1 MIGVMPKEFAL
12 SPWVDSV
19 AFWAASDLRQVPVAR
34 WMTAIGRLKPGVC
47 RLRSVRQKHLPSAG
61 RCSRRGE
68 KTDKVGANV
77 VPISTVPADT
87 KLRITL
93 PPQYEPRVAGVGDSG
108 YSLYCISPTPRNSD
122 PSARSRLKR

>member
-1 MIGVMPKEFAL
+1 MIDVMPKGFAL

-47 RLRSVRQKHLPSAG
+47 RLRSVRQKRLQSAG

-68 KTDKVGANV
+68 KTDKIGANV
-77 VPISTVPADT
+77 VPISTVAADA
-87 KLRITL
+87 K
-93 PPQYEPRVAGVGDSG
+93 PR
-108 YSLYCISPTPRNSD
+108 
-122 PSARSRLKR
+122 